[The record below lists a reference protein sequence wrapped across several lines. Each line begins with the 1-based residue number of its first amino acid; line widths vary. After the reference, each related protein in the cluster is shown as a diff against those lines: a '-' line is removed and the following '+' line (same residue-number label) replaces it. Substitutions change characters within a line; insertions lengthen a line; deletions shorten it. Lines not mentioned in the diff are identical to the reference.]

1 MLTEKIMYLREH
13 IDDPELPE
21 EVAIEMLAAF
31 DNDEKA
37 IKALFQKAV
46 AMAEKAMDDDFNKR
60 FVEKYPQPVIQDIK
74 NMTASEAEALRA
86 YDQAFGKEIDL
97 SSQVFL
103 DVLDR
108 EFHQVVKDRV
118 DIAFSASRAVH

>member
-1 MLTEKIMYLREH
+1 
-13 IDDPELPE
+13 
-21 EVAIEMLAAF
+21 
-31 DNDEKA
+31 
-37 IKALFQKAV
+37 
-46 AMAEKAMDDDFNKR
+46 
-60 FVEKYPQPVIQDIK
+60 
-74 NMTASEAEALRA
+74 MTASEAEALRA